1 MLKSP
6 IALSG
11 PPRFHFNVRR
21 GEELLLDRD
30 GIVMPDVG
38 DAIAEALLC
47 AQMQRMPSHVGGPGR
62 KLFEIMDES
71 GKLLAIVPID

>member
-6 IALSG
+6 ALSSSQ
-11 PPRFHFNVRR
+11 RFHFNVRR

-30 GIVMPDVG
+30 GIVLPDVG

-47 AQMQRMPSHVGGPGR
+47 AQMQRTPSHVSGPGR
-62 KLFEIMDES
+62 KLFEIMDDS